1 MVFTRIDA
9 IDAFN
14 HSLDNIFGQDDRS
27 ALKTTIFIVGIIK
40 ALMA

>member
-1 MVFTRIDA
+1 MVFTRIDD

-27 ALKTTIFIVGIIK
+27 ALKATIFIVGIIK